1 MSALRSVPR
10 EYIPKANQYVME
22 KCIKSKR
29 LTEKSVHN
37 MAFYLYAESE
47 NEPALISYL
56 EGEEAKKE
64 NNQPIFFEV
73 DYALNLCKQKEDRLS
88 KELETASVANKKSIT
103 AKLNYMKQ
111 AQIILYGILSLYNK
125 AVKLALSCKKNF
137 ELAYRYANK
146 PEDAKT
152 KKKLWLR
159 IAKVLFDNCITST
172 RQHAKEIINH
182 GRL

>member
-1 MSALRSVPR
+1 MHKYASTLIKHEPAATLDVLIDANRTQKFREVNVPKLMSALRSVPR
-10 EYIPKANQYVME
+10 EHIPKANQYVME

-103 AKLNYMKQ
+103 AKLNYMK
-111 AQIILYGILSLYNK
+111 
-125 AVKLALSCKKNF
+125 
-137 ELAYRYANK
+137 
-146 PEDAKT
+146 
-152 KKKLWLR
+152 
-159 IAKVLFDNCITST
+159 
-172 RQHAKEIINH
+172 
-182 GRL
+182 